1 MTKHLIKT
9 SYFLTFKMYI
19 KIFCEHK
26 LRIHI
31 FLICIMNIFL
41 ASHDG
46 TISVKFIKDV

>member
-1 MTKHLIKT
+1 
-9 SYFLTFKMYI
+9 MYI

-26 LRIHI
+26 LRIQKKKIKNSYYSH
-31 FLICIMNIFL
+31 LHHEYFL